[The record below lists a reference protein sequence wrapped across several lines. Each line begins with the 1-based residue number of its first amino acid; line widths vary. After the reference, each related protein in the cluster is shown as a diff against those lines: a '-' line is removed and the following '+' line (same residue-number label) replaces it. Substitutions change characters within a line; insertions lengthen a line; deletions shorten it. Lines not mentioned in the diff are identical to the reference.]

1 MNQLLRIGSKYGN
14 ILITIQKFRIFL
26 RKLQNM
32 SGIAAAEK
40 GQPRIQFC
48 INILNNLTEPVKG
61 NEGNLGN
68 FGQVY
73 SAVVD
78 NLPPVDLISIFL
90 KVRCAVFHKDNQINR
105 LHIPV
110 AEFFAFACFQSVILA
125 HD

>member
-48 INILNNLTEPVKG
+48 INILNNLAEPVKG
-61 NEGNLGN
+61 NEGNLRN
-68 FGQVY
+68 FGKADA
-73 SAVVD
+73 AVVD
-78 NLPPVDLISIFL
+78 NLPPVDIIAIFL
-90 KVRCAVFHKDNQINR
+90 KVRCTVLHKNNQINR
-105 LHIPV
+105 FHLHKNNT
-110 AEFFAFACFQSVILA
+110 FLFDLTSNSAF
-125 HD
+125 